1 MKIEAKALLF
11 DNDGVLVDSHL
22 AGSLAWEQL
31 CGEFDLDFGV
41 VSTVFVG
48 CRAEDTL
55 AKFVD
60 PDRLSAAIA
69 RLEDLE
75 VERAIDTPLIQG
87 ADTFL
92 AQLGECPWAVVTSAS
107 RRLAEARWMAAG
119 ISAPATITADDVTS
133 GKPNPEP
140 FVTAAKNLGVDPADC
155 IVFEDSIAG
164 GIAGTAAGARV
175 IAVGDL
181 AWPDEP
187 LARIQDFTRL
197 TAVTASAEGV
207 AFEIEA

>member
-1 MKIEAKALLF
+1 MRIEAKALLF

-31 CGEFDLDFGV
+31 CSEFGLDFGV

-48 CRAEDTL
+48 RRAEDTL
-55 AKFVD
+55 AEFVD
-60 PDRLSAAIA
+60 PARLEAAIA

-75 VERAIDTPLIQG
+75 VERAIDTPLISG

-92 AQLGECPWAVVTSAS
+92 DQLGNCPWAVVTSAS
-107 RRLAEARWMAAG
+107 RRLADARWTAAG
-119 ISAPATITADDVTS
+119 IHAPVTVTADDVTS

-140 FVTAAKNLGVDPADC
+140 FATAAKKLGVDLTDC

-164 GIAGTAAGARV
+164 GIAGTTAGARV

-181 AWPDEP
+181 PWPNEP

-197 TAVTASAEGV
+197 ASVTASTNGV
-207 AFEIEA
+207 SFDVQ